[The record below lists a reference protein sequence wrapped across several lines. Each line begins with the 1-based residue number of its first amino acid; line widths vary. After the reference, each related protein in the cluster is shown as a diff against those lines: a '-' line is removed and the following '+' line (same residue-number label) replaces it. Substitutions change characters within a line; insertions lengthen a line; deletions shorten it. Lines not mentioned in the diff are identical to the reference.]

1 MARPLKTEMRFE
13 WNWPSFG
20 YMIDGIQW
28 FEFRIESKLDGDHSP
43 GHHVFLCICNLKL
56 LDFGYYNI
64 HHEEY
69 DEDDE

>member
-1 MARPLKTEMRFE
+1 MARPLKTEMAFE
-13 WNWPSFG
+13 WNWPTW
-20 YMIDGIQW
+20 YLMDGILW
-28 FEFRIESKLDGDHSP
+28 FEFRVESRLDGDHSP